1 MIKAIFFDLNG
12 TLAGFKPSRYEIQS
26 RACDKFGISL
36 TQQGV
41 LRGYGQAD
49 AFMTDQNKVHPLRQM
64 SETER
69 FNFFCEY
76 ERRIIK
82 GSGIDVDLE
91 TAGEIWNT
99 VRTIPYE
106 MTIFEDVWP
115 VLDELNSQ
123 GICLGLLSNMNRLG
137 SELLDEFN
145 LSKHMQFAVT
155 SLELGVEKP
164 NSLMFKK
171 ALEVACVSELEAV
184 HVGDQ
189 IGSDVDGAENSGV
202 QPILIDRD
210 GNHPGFSRC
219 PRISDMG
226 QLLDALNSLAEDF
239 R

>member
-1 MIKAIFFDLNG
+1 MIKAIFFDLYG

-26 RACDKFGISL
+26 QACDKFGISL

-41 LRGYGQAD
+41 LRGYGQA
-49 AFMTDQNKVHPLRQM
+49 
-64 SETER
+64 
-69 FNFFCEY
+69 EY
-76 ERRIIK
+76 ERRIIR

-99 VRTIPYE
+99 VRAIPYD

-115 VLDELNSQ
+115 VLEELRSRD
-123 GICLGLLSNMNRLG
+123 ICLGLLSNMNRSG
-137 SELLDEFN
+137 SELLDEF

-164 NSLMFKK
+164 NPLMFKK

-189 IGSDVDGAENSGV
+189 IGSDVDGAENSGLR
-202 QPILIDRD
+202 PILIDRD
-210 GNHPGFSRC
+210 GNHSGFSRC
-219 PRISDMG
+219 LRISNMG